1 MEEKTT
7 VQTTPESPRSFDA
20 WIEHWAAEIQAA
32 QKQVSNRSLPAWIA
46 IILGIVFL
54 CVGIGFLGDYAWIGL
69 LLLVAGIV
77 GGVVLF
83 NRASKFRKET
93 VQRLVGEIQQTCQSE
108 GLAKEKIVEVL
119 SEKGKGKVREE
130 VLKAVDPDTV
140 ALLNIRTRGEKF
152 FKRATSQK
160 ISPMQISVSASSGSV
175 TGVTVQGEQDVDR
188 FSAIAVDYLAHKA
201 YVEGVSALAMVQ
213 MLYTEIAPPGG
224 ELFIRASQSNPALKD
239 VAVSAQKIMSS
250 FDFKPEMK
258 AVKEILAKRRT
269 QTLVELLL
277 LAQQQQTGLDDA
289 TLAIDFD
296 IAGLKVRDEAFVGA
310 CINYIGKHTADF
322 LKRNKAYE
330 LLAQIPDARTLPY
343 LMDGFEQLLFF
354 PQGIEA
360 LALLGEEAHPK
371 LLEAMRTG
379 SGSLRFN
386 AALALGFMNVASAK
400 SDLEEVLPN
409 ITDPTERVGVCYALV
424 RLGEMEHLSTI
435 VDTLNHPNKDV
446 RHAAAIALEHL
457 TELLDDE
464 VYLNHL
470 ADENMLVRLRLTRKL
485 GAQKTESP
493 VVIDALVEQ
502 FDDTSK
508 DVRSAAVTSMGGLN
522 PELVYNRM
530 VELADGGTTNARLCA
545 YEVLGKLSQ
554 PEAVPLLTSALS
566 KMHDKDVRRTVL
578 SALGELGAVEAADQI
593 ARYLDD
599 DDLSN
604 AAFWALLRI
613 SLKDKEAGT
622 KPLHRRGKHKVKRLF
637 LLALHGD
644 QQTKTE
650 LKGMLN
656 PSKDFMTLIQAME
669 YAQILRDPDFEA
681 PLRRLLKY
689 RQPNRFPGDRYVSYM
704 ALKALTHIQLAKT

>member
-1 MEEKTT
+1 
-7 VQTTPESPRSFDA
+7 
-20 WIEHWAAEIQAA
+20 
-32 QKQVSNRSLPAWIA
+32 
-46 IILGIVFL
+46 
-54 CVGIGFLGDYAWIGL
+54 
-69 LLLVAGIV
+69 
-77 GGVVLF
+77 
-83 NRASKFRKET
+83 
-93 VQRLVGEIQQTCQSE
+93 
-108 GLAKEKIVEVL
+108 
-119 SEKGKGKVREE
+119 
-130 VLKAVDPDTV
+130 
-140 ALLNIRTRGEKF
+140 
-152 FKRATSQK
+152 
-160 ISPMQISVSASSGSV
+160 
-175 TGVTVQGEQDVDR
+175 
-188 FSAIAVDYLAHKA
+188 
-201 YVEGVSALAMVQ
+201 
-213 MLYTEIAPPGG
+213 
-224 ELFIRASQSNPALKD
+224 
-239 VAVSAQKIMSS
+239 
-250 FDFKPEMK
+250 
-258 AVKEILAKRRT
+258 
-269 QTLVELLL
+269 
-277 LAQQQQTGLDDA
+277 
-289 TLAIDFD
+289 
-296 IAGLKVRDEAFVGA
+296 VGA